1 MARDALAMTL
11 GAERKMRSFE
21 NEVELNARAQG
32 SLRYSIAFEVDFIP
46 LFTCDCYSKVRI
58 LDQSI
63 FSSSLTNPVLY
74 YVYPKN
80 VRASLVN
87 TLSPPGVVS
96 NSAIPPSISR
106 PIVLASTPTP
116 AMMVTFPLPWHWLR
130 R

>member
-21 NEVELNARAQG
+21 NEEELNARAQG
-32 SLRYSIAFEVDFIP
+32 FEVDFIP
-46 LFTCDCYSKVRI
+46 LFTCDGYSKVRI

-63 FSSSLTNPVLY
+63 ISSSLTNPVLY
-74 YVYPKN
+74 CVYPKN
-80 VRASLVN
+80 VRASLAN
-87 TLSPPGVVS
+87 IPSPPGVVS

-106 PIVLASTPTP
+106 PIVLASTPTQ
-116 AMMVTFPLPWHWLR
+116 AMMVTFPLAWHWLR